1 MNIVPNVELSIDE
14 LFYQGLG
21 HNKSMEQTNI
31 SIEGIIKQVKP
42 HLCIK

>member
-14 LFYQGLG
+14 LFTKTQNT
-21 HNKSMEQTNI
+21 NKSMLQTII